1 MYKILIRVQFM
12 VIITTIALAVH
23 KLALTHRLIFTNGVT
38 VNSQTTSYLRFLSQ
52 RYGCLFSV
60 LPKVINLLCHFSTL
74 QSYRLHLDKR
84 DCLCI

>member
-38 VNSQTTSYLRFLSQ
+38 VNSQTTSYLRF
-52 RYGCLFSV
+52 V
-60 LPKVINLLCHFSTL
+60 
-74 QSYRLHLDKR
+74 
-84 DCLCI
+84 